1 MIQPNQFYSLR
12 QKSESLKMT
21 IISLMKELFWNMISI
36 NIEVDQIIINK
47 VYLTN
52 YLKNNQ
58 II

>member
-1 MIQPNQFYSLR
+1 
-12 QKSESLKMT
+12 MT